1 MNSIVSMDNRSALQ
15 TSNLLRDQIL
25 IAATT
30 NNIVHWIQCC
40 EDMSQELPETSY
52 SRTMKLIMESSQT
65 LINIL
70 KEIRP

>member
-30 NNIVHWIQCC
+30 NNIVHWIQCY